1 MTKQEV
7 YEFLKEKGVA
17 HDIVEHPAVFT
28 VEEVIEQDLPEPD
41 TWAKNLFLRDGK
53 KRNYVLITMSDHK
66 RTELKKLEEML
77 GLKHLKFASENDLM
91 KYMALT
97 KGSVTPL
104 GILDDE
110 ERRVHV
116 YIDSYFKDHRISIHP
131 CDNTA
136 SVYMDTGDLLDI
148 IREHGNP
155 VEFIDL

>member
-7 YEFLKEKGVA
+7 YEFLKNEGVT

-28 VEEVIEQDLPEPD
+28 VEEVMEQDLPEPD

-53 KRNYVLITMSDHK
+53 KRNYVLITMPDHK
-66 RTELKKLEEML
+66 RAELKTLEGL
-77 GLKHLKFASENDLM
+77 LDLKHLKFASENDLM
-91 KYMALT
+91 KYLKLT

-110 ERRVHV
+110 DRKVRV
-116 YIDSYFKDHRISIHP
+116 YIDSYFRGRRISIHP

-136 SVYMDTGDLLDI
+136 SVYMDCDDLLQI
-148 IREHGNP
+148 IEEHGND
-155 VEFIDL
+155 VTYLDI